1 MVRERLRDALDLVTE
16 RLTPPEHAPATA
28 YAAGV
33 HDRFRDLARRWRV
46 AVSESFET
54 ESSLIAY
61 GECGGE
67 PVVLK
72 VVKRPGDEWGSG
84 EVARAFGGRGMVRVL
99 EHDDGAALFE
109 RIVPGSVLVELARDG
124 RDAATTDILGGV
136 IASMSPDAAPSW
148 CPTVSDWGR
157 GFSRYADSGDS
168 QIPAAVV
175 RRASEIYTEL
185 SETQR
190 ATRLLHGDLQHYN
203 VLRDERR
210 GWLAIDPKGVVG
222 EVEYELGAL
231 LRNPVELPAVFADP
245 TTIEKRVATLSTRLG
260 LDAGRVLR
268 WGFAQAVLSAIWHVE
283 DGYAVDAETSA
294 PLQLARALGTGDWGL
309 GTGD

>member
-1 MVRERLRDALDLVTE
+1 MVRERLRHALDLVTG
-16 RLTPPEHAPATA
+16 RLTPAEQALATA
-28 YAAGV
+28 DASGV
-33 HDRFRDLARRWRV
+33 QDRFRELARRWRV
-46 AVSESFET
+46 AVTDSIET

-72 VVKRPGDEWGSG
+72 VVKRPGDEWRSG

-99 EHDDGAALFE
+99 EYDDGAALFE
-109 RIVPGSVLVELARDG
+109 RIVPGTALVELTREGQDT
-124 RDAATTDILGGV
+124 AATDILAGV
-136 IASMSPDAAPSW
+136 IASMEPNAEPSW
-148 CPTVSDWGR
+148 CPTVSDWAR
-157 GFSRYADSGDS
+157 GFTWYVDSSDS
-168 QIPAAVV
+168 QIPAPLV

-203 VLRDERR
+203 VLRDDRR

-222 EVEYELGAL
+222 EIEYELGAL

-245 TTIEKRVATLSTRLG
+245 TTIKKRVATLSSRLE
-260 LDAGRVLR
+260 LDAGRVLQ
-268 WGFAQAVLSAIWHVE
+268 WAFAQAVLSAIWHVE
-283 DGYAVDAETSA
+283 DGYAVDPGNA
-294 PLQLARALGTGDWGL
+294 PLRLARAIEAMLGH
-309 GTGD
+309 